1 MKKEI
6 IYILSVFTFVFTSC
20 EKVIEVNLDD
30 AEQKLVIE
38 AEMSSLDNQSYV
50 KLSKSLGVSST
61 EQFENISNASITIS
75 DNQGN
80 TFNLLEETLN
90 PGTYSVNG
98 LKTEANRV
106 YNLNVVAEGQTYTAT
121 STSSSITVLDS
132 LSFVPTSGN
141 GFGAATGGAQNYMIF
156 YHFND
161 PASENNYYR
170 FKLTNL
176 TDPTKESGT
185 FYIVSDNLFNGQAY
199 AAPFF
204 ADFAEAGEEVMVE
217 LISMDEANYRYLYT
231 LANTLD
237 TSPFSAAPANPASNL
252 NNDAL
257 GYFGA
262 YAVDTMYLTLPE

>member
-6 IYILSVFTFVFTSC
+6 IYIFAVFSLVFTSC
-20 EKVIEVNLDD
+20 EKVIEIDLDD

-38 AEMSSLDNQSYV
+38 AEMSSLENQSYV

-61 EQFENISNASITIS
+61 EQFEHVSNAAISIS
-75 DNQGN
+75 DDQGN
-80 TFNLLEETLN
+80 TFNLIEETLN
-90 PGTYSVNG
+90 PGTYSVSG

-106 YNLNVVAEGQTYTAT
+106 YNLNVVADGQTYTAT
-121 STSSSITVLDS
+121 SASNTVPVLDS

-141 GFGAATGGAQNYMIF
+141 GFGAPAGEAQNYLIF

-161 PASENNYYR
+161 PAGEENYYQ
-170 FKLTNL
+170 FKITNL

-185 FYIVSDNLFNGQAY
+185 FYIVSDNLFNGQDY

-204 ADFAEAGEEVMVE
+204 ADFAEAGDEVMVE
-217 LISMDEANYRYLYT
+217 LISMDESNYRYLFT

-252 NNDAL
+252 SNEAL

-262 YAVDTMYLTLPE
+262 FAVDTMYLTLPE